1 MIHTQPI
8 VVSSALRDFWMAHT
22 KGLRFGPA
30 LEQRFME
37 VNATHRL
44 RHMLVTGVVAL
55 VMFNSFL
62 FSDWYMVPDVFD
74 LALKWRLGIV
84 TPLVMVVL
92 IMVRLC
98 QKWWLANTPPWL
110 VDALGML
117 GTMLVTLSLGVV
129 LMATQSPQVVI
140 YRAGLIAVLMFGNLV
155 QRLRFRHSLAAST
168 FVVIVYVYTAL
179 AWHGPANPYAE
190 LQAPVGLLVGV
201 VAFYTLMSNYN
212 LELDERRRFLQR
224 ERAQALRLE
233 LERTNLNLADMSN
246 QDPLTALANRR
257 CFDAYLNEW
266 MDRPAGRHLA
276 LLMLDVDHFKS
287 FNDHYGHPAGDQCLR
302 HIARALQ
309 SELSGEGAL
318 VSRWGGEEFAVI
330 LPEAAAA
337 DAWRA
342 AERLRHAVQALAMR
356 HEASGVGGHVTVS
369 VGVAIMSRTDPD
381 RQVSAV
387 RLLAEADQALYRSK
401 HEGRNRCS
409 LVQGLPLST

>member
-1 MIHTQPI
+1 
-8 VVSSALRDFWMAHT
+8 
-22 KGLRFGPA
+22 
-30 LEQRFME
+30 
-37 VNATHRL
+37 
-44 RHMLVTGVVAL
+44 
-55 VMFNSFL
+55 
-62 FSDWYMVPDVFD
+62 
-74 LALKWRLGIV
+74 
-84 TPLVMVVL
+84 
-92 IMVRLC
+92 
-98 QKWWLANTPPWL
+98 
-110 VDALGML
+110 
-117 GTMLVTLSLGVV
+117 
-129 LMATQSPQVVI
+129 
-140 YRAGLIAVLMFGNLV
+140 
-155 QRLRFRHSLAAST
+155 
-168 FVVIVYVYTAL
+168 
-179 AWHGPANPYAE
+179 
-190 LQAPVGLLVGV
+190 
-201 VAFYTLMSNYN
+201 MSNYN

-356 HEASGVGGHVTVS
+356 HEASRVAGHVTVS